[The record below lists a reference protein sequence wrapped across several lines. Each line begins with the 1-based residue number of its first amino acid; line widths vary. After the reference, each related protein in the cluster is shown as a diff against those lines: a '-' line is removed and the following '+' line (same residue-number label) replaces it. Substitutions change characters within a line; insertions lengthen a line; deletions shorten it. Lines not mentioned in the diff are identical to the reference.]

1 MSQPDA
7 PKPVELVPPGGPPQ
21 PPKKKLG
28 RPRKGEVRGGI
39 TKATFAGKKATVHQA
54 VEWVLGNFM
63 LSDVVPDDAPS
74 AFAWTYLV
82 KAREHP
88 KLAEY
93 LFTKQI
99 DRMLPNKTEL
109 STANKVEDDG
119 RDVLRTLTRLRA
131 QAKGE

>member
-1 MSQPDA
+1 MSDA
-7 PKPVELVPPGGPPQ
+7 PQPVELVPPVPPL
-21 PPKKKLG
+21 PPKRKLG
-28 RPRKGEVRGGI
+28 RPRKGEIRGGI
-39 TKATFAGKKATVHQA
+39 TKATFAGKRATVHQS

-63 LSDVVPDDAPS
+63 LMDVTTDDAPC
-74 AFAWTYLV
+74 AFAWTYLM

-131 QAKGE
+131 QARGDKE